1 MTSANTEA
9 NHFSDMKRILSL
21 ILTVLLVF
29 GCLCACGAQ
38 GPEATQ
44 TSPDN
49 TTAPEEATLPE
60 LVDHAGQLELNINSE
75 TVKEEVTVKTFIDGD
90 TVHFN
95 VSPKVNASGVLKGR
109 FLAINTPES
118 TGKIEEYGKAASAFT
133 RQKLESAT
141 SIIIE
146 SDDETWNADSTGD
159 RYLIWVWYRTD
170 ESQPYRNLNVEILQ
184 EGLAIANSSANNRYG
199 SVCVAAINQAKAY
212 KYNVHSGQ
220 KDPDFF
226 YGDAIELTLKELRTN
241 ISDYNGMKVAF
252 SGVITMNDGGSVY
265 IEDFDEETG
274 LYYGISVYYGYGL
287 PGAGL
292 NILSIGNRSR
302 IVGTVQYYEVGGTY
316 QVSGLSYRQ
325 MVPDDPGNIQ
335 KISEG
340 HSPAYVPT
348 DADTFMNGI
357 VSIEQEEGMKDF
369 SYAEL
374 AMSTSIEMKGLHVES
389 VYTTDN
395 EDSSS
400 NGAMTLTCVSDGI
413 TVLIRTT
420 VLYDENKNLI
430 TADAYEGK
438 TIDVRGIVDY
448 YDGTYQ
454 IKVFSANG
462 ITVNN

>member
-1 MTSANTEA
+1 MI
-9 NHFSDMKRILSL
+9 FS
-21 ILTVLLVF
+21 VLLVLS
-29 GCLCACGAQ
+29 CLCACGTQPA
-38 GPEATQ
+38 GPSQ
-44 TSPDN
+44 TVPKE
-49 TTAPEEATLPE
+49 TTAPGEATLPE
-60 LVDHAGQLELNINSE
+60 LVDYAGQIELNLHSD

-95 VSPKVNASGVLKGR
+95 VSAEAHPSGVLKGR

-146 SDDETWNADSTGD
+146 SDDGKWNADSTGG
-159 RYLIWVWYRTD
+159 RYLVWVWYRTD
-170 ESQPYRNLNVEILQ
+170 ESQPYRNLNIEILQ

-199 SVCVAAINQAKAY
+199 SVCTAAINQAKAY
-212 KYNVHSGQ
+212 QYNVYSGQ
-220 KDPDFF
+220 RDPNFF

-241 ISDYNGMKVAF
+241 VSAYNGMKVAF
-252 SGVITMNDGGSVY
+252 SGIITMNDGGSIY

-287 PGAGL
+287 SGAGL
-292 NILSIGNRSR
+292 DILSVGNQSR

-316 QVSGLSYRQ
+316 QVSGLTYRQ
-325 MVPDDPGNIQ
+325 MKPDDPGNIQ
-335 KISEG
+335 KISDG
-340 HSPAYVPT
+340 HSPAYT
-348 DADTFMNGI
+348 LIDADTFANGK
-357 VSIEQEEGMKDF
+357 VSVELADGTKEF

-374 AMSTSIEMKGLHVES
+374 AMSTSVEMKGLTVES
-389 VYTTDN
+389 IYTTKN

-400 NGAMTLTCVSDGI
+400 NGAMTLTCVSNGI
-413 TVLIRTT
+413 TVFVRTA
-420 VLYDENKNLI
+420 VLYDENNAVI

-438 TIDVRGIVDY
+438 TIDVKGIVDY
-448 YDGTYQ
+448 YDGAYQ
-454 IKVFSANG
+454 IKVFSAKG

>member
-1 MTSANTEA
+1 
-9 NHFSDMKRILSL
+9 MKPILCL
-21 ILTVLLVF
+21 ILTALLVS
-29 GCLCACGAQ
+29 GLLCACGAQ
-38 GPEATQ
+38 GPQPIQ
-44 TSPDN
+44 TTPTN
-49 TTAPEEATLPE
+49 AANATLPA
-60 LVDHAGQLELNINSE
+60 LVDYAGQIELNLSSD
-75 TVKEEVTVKTFIDGD
+75 TVKEKVTVKTFIDGD

-95 VSPKVNASGVLKGR
+95 VSSKVHPSGVLKGR

-146 SDDETWNADSTGD
+146 SDDANWNADSTGD

-170 ESQPYRNLNVEILQ
+170 ESQPYRNLNIEILQ

-199 SVCVAAINQAKAY
+199 STCTTAINQARAY

-220 KDPDFF
+220 RDPDFF
-226 YGDAIELTLKELRTN
+226 YGDAVELTLKELRTN
-241 ISDYNGMKVAF
+241 VASYNGMKVAF
-252 SGVITMNDGGSVY
+252 SGVITMNDGGSIY

-292 NILSIGNRSR
+292 NILSMGNLSR

-325 MVPDDPGNIQ
+325 MKPDDPNNIQ

-348 DADTFMNGI
+348 DADTFMNST
-357 VSIEQEEGMKDF
+357 VSIELEEGSEKF
-369 SYAEL
+369 PYAEL
-374 AMSTSIEMKGLHVES
+374 AMNTSIEMKGLTVES

-395 EDSSS
+395 EDSAS
-400 NGAMTLTCVSDGI
+400 NGAMTLTCVSDGV
-413 TVLIRTT
+413 TVLVRTT
-420 VLYDENKNLI
+420 VLYDENKTLI

-462 ITVNN
+462 ITVN

>member
-1 MTSANTEA
+1 
-9 NHFSDMKRILSL
+9 MKRIFSL
-21 ILTVLLVF
+21 ILSVLLVF
-29 GCLCACGAQ
+29 SCLCACGAQ
-38 GPEATQ
+38 PAEPTQ
-44 TSPDN
+44 TTSN
-49 TTAPEEATLPE
+49 ATTEPTQATLPE
-60 LVDHAGQLELNINSE
+60 LRDYAGEIELNLKSE

-95 VSPKVNASGVLKGR
+95 VSTTVNPSGVLKGR

-133 RQKLESAT
+133 RQKLEAAT

-146 SDDETWNADSTGD
+146 SDDEKWNADSTGD

-170 ESQPYRNLNVEILQ
+170 ESQPYRNLNIEILQ

-199 SVCVAAINQAKAY
+199 SVCTAAINQAKAY
-212 KYNVHSGQ
+212 KYKVHSGE

-241 ISDYNGMKVAF
+241 VASYAGMKVAF

-292 NILSIGNRSR
+292 NILSMGNCSR

-335 KISEG
+335 KISDG
-340 HSPAYVPT
+340 HSPAFVPT
-348 DADTFMNGI
+348 DADTFINGK
-357 VSIEQEEGMKDF
+357 VSIETEEGSKEF

-374 AMSTSIEMKGLHVES
+374 VMSTSIEMKGLTVES
-389 VYTTDN
+389 VYTTNDA
-395 EDSSS
+395 DSSS

-413 TVLIRTT
+413 TILVRTAP
-420 VLYDENKNLI
+420 LYDENKTLI

-448 YDGTYQ
+448 YDGNYQ

>member
-1 MTSANTEA
+1 
-9 NHFSDMKRILSL
+9 MKRILSL
-21 ILTVLLVF
+21 ILTVLLVI
-29 GCLCACGAQ
+29 GCLCACGTQ
-38 GPEATQ
+38 EPQPSEAAPTDDTANTD
-44 TSPDN
+44 TS
-49 TTAPEEATLPE
+49 LPE
-60 LVDHAGQLELNINSE
+60 LVDYAGDIELNLSSE
-75 TVKEEVTVKTFIDGD
+75 TAKEEVTVKTYIDGD

-95 VSPKVNASGVLKGR
+95 VSTAVHPSGVLKGR

-133 RQKLESAT
+133 RQKLEGAS

-146 SDDETWNADSTGD
+146 SDDENWNVDSTGG

-170 ESQPYRNLNVEILQ
+170 ESQPYRNLNIEILQ

-199 SVCVAAINQAKAY
+199 SVCTAAINQAKAY
-212 KYNVHSGQ
+212 KYNVYSGQ
-220 KDPDFF
+220 RDPDFY
-226 YGDAIELTLKELRTN
+226 YGDAVELTLKELRTN
-241 ISDYNGMKVAF
+241 VSAYNGVKVAF
-252 SGVITMNDGGSVY
+252 SGVITMNDGGSIY
-265 IEDFDEETG
+265 IEDYDDETG

-287 PGAGL
+287 SGAGL
-292 NILSIGNRSR
+292 DILSVGNCSR

-316 QVSGLSYRQ
+316 QVSGLTYRQ
-325 MVPDDPGNIQ
+325 MKPDDPSNIQ
-335 KISEG
+335 KISDG

-348 DADTFMNGI
+348 DANTFVNSK
-357 VSIEQEEGMKDF
+357 VQLALEEETKEF

-374 AMSTSIEMKGLHVES
+374 VMSTSIEMKGLTVKS

-413 TVLIRTT
+413 TVLVRTA
-420 VLYDENKNLI
+420 VLYDENNKLI
-430 TADAYEGK
+430 TADAYKGK

-448 YDGTYQ
+448 YDGNYQ
-454 IKVFSANG
+454 IKVFTANG